1 MNDKLFKFICESY
14 SEHYKKYLEYNDKF
28 HDFKANGE
36 LMKAKES
43 ANARE
48 YHHDKMENIEDVMND
63 YFITLHLEYKKAHPS
78 TGRTRCIFNVGE
90 FKLLDFIDENNN
102 IKAKKLW
109 DYVHVD

>member
-1 MNDKLFKFICESY
+1 MNNKLFKFICESY

-36 LMKAKES
+36 PIKAKES

-48 YHHDKMENIEDVMND
+48 YHRDKMENIEDVMND
-63 YFITLHLEYKKAHPS
+63 YFKTLHLEYKSAHPS
-78 TGRTRCIFNVGE
+78 TGRTRYIFNVGE
-90 FKLLDFIDENNN
+90 FKLLDLIDKNNN

-109 DYVHVD
+109 DYVHAD